1 MQDNTPQTPDTLEP
15 TPELFAEEAILATL
29 SDDLTEAPL
38 TEEPALET
46 PEEVLSEAEAEA
58 LPAPDATLSDDLT
71 EAPLTEEPALEAPE
85 EVLSEAEAE
94 AAVQSMTA
102 GIEALVFAS
111 GSPISRTDVRKAFMA
126 TWRDFSEERQAA
138 FGALFNKAFTAFTR
152 RWGEESNVQGFE
164 LMEIGGEWGFRTVP
178 AHVDLIKVL
187 RSEKPARLSR
197 AALEVLSIVAYR
209 QPTTKAEVDY
219 VRGVDCGGTLRGL
232 LDRSLIKI
240 VGKKDEPGRPLL
252 YGTTHRFLSLFNLG
266 TLRQLPTLREYHE
279 LSEDSA
285 EKLRE
290 FDGFPSIDELT
301 EDISPIEEHDD
312 TVADDLETAVEALG
326 ESENATR
333 DALAAEGITLEDADE
348 RG

>member
-1 MQDNTPQTPDTLEP
+1 MQDNTPTTPNTNDSVA
-15 TPELFAEEAILATL
+15 TPELFSEEAILGSLEVDNTTETPELQAETETGAPL
-29 SDDLTEAPL
+29 EDIAEAPEEVRTEAEADAPL
-38 TEEPALET
+38 EDIAET
-46 PEEVLSEAEAEA
+46 PEEVL
-58 LPAPDATLSDDLT
+58 T
-71 EAPLTEEPALEAPE
+71 
-85 EVLSEAEAE
+85 EAEAE
-94 AAVQSMTA
+94 AAIESMAA

-111 GSPISRTDVRKAFMA
+111 GSPISRTDIRKAFA
-126 TWRDFSEERQAA
+126 GSWQDFSEERQSA
-138 FGALFNKAFTAFTR
+138 FAGLFNKAFTTFTG
-152 RWGEESNVQGFE
+152 RWSEESKVQGFE

-178 AHVDLIKVL
+178 AHADLIKVL

-240 VGKKDEPGRPLL
+240 VGKKEEPGRPLL

-285 EKLRE
+285 EKLKE

-301 EDISPIEEHDD
+301 EDITPIAEHDD

-326 ESENATR
+326 ESEDATR
-333 DALAAEGITLEDADE
+333 DALAAEGITLEEANE
-348 RG
+348 IG

>member
-1 MQDNTPQTPDTLEP
+1 MQDNTPTTPDALEP
-15 TPELFAEEAILATL
+15 GANPELFPEEAVLATL
-29 SDDLTEAPL
+29 SPKAP
-38 TEEPALET
+38 PAEDPPLA
-46 PEEVLSEAEAEA
+46 PAEA
-58 LPAPDATLSDDLT
+58 
-71 EAPLTEEPALEAPE
+71 
-85 EVLSEAEAE
+85 VLSEAEAE
-94 AAVQSMTA
+94 AATQSMTA

-111 GSPISRTDVRKAFMA
+111 GSPISRSDLRKAFVA

-152 RWGEESNVQGFE
+152 RWSEESNVQGFE
-164 LMEIGGEWGFRTVP
+164 LMDIGGEWGFRTVP

-240 VGKKDEPGRPLL
+240 VGKKEEPGRPLL

-301 EDISPIEEHDD
+301 EDISPIEDHDD

-326 ESENATR
+326 ESEDATR
-333 DALAAEGITLEDADE
+333 DALAAEGITLEDAD
-348 RG
+348 

>member
-1 MQDNTPQTPDTLEP
+1 
-15 TPELFAEEAILATL
+15 
-29 SDDLTEAPL
+29 
-38 TEEPALET
+38 
-46 PEEVLSEAEAEA
+46 
-58 LPAPDATLSDDLT
+58 
-71 EAPLTEEPALEAPE
+71 
-85 EVLSEAEAE
+85 
-94 AAVQSMTA
+94 
-102 GIEALVFAS
+102 
-111 GSPISRTDVRKAFMA
+111 
-126 TWRDFSEERQAA
+126 
-138 FGALFNKAFTAFTR
+138 
-152 RWGEESNVQGFE
+152 
-164 LMEIGGEWGFRTVP
+164 
-178 AHVDLIKVL
+178 
-187 RSEKPARLSR
+187 
-197 AALEVLSIVAYR
+197 
-209 QPTTKAEVDY
+209 
-219 VRGVDCGGTLRGL
+219 VDCGGTLRGL